1 MCSQKLEEVSL
12 IYTIQSHT
20 SILRVHSTVQRHQS
34 AERPILCQISSLMYP
49 KIQRRQVIVNVLHPG
64 CAWPPSSPVLWSRFK
79 DGLASICILIHSYK
93 MPKESETTG
102 LNNGWKWWLVG
113 NHHHHLFAQYAEMN
127 SKICNVPD
135 RKANSFSS
143 NNCL

>member
-1 MCSQKLEEVSL
+1 MSFFMCAQKLEEVSL

-49 KIQRRQVIVNVLHPG
+49 KILRRQVIVNVLYPG
-64 CAWPPSSPVLWSRFK
+64 CARPPSSPVLWSRFK

-102 LNNGWKWWLVG
+102 LNDG
-113 NHHHHLFAQYAEMN
+113 
-127 SKICNVPD
+127 
-135 RKANSFSS
+135 
-143 NNCL
+143 